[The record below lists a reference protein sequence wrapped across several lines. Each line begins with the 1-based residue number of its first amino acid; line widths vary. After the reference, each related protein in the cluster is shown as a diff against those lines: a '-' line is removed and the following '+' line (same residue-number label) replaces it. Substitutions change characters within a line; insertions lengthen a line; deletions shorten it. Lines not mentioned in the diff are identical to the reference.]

1 MHKNPRESEAQILT
15 VTVGR
20 VLQKATPHGNCEAW
34 IYLDVPEHWLA
45 VIMAS
50 CPNMVIFGQNVQS
63 VTLKWVQ
70 TQMCDIT
77 LKMRKQI

>member
-1 MHKNPRESEAQILT
+1 MHKNPHETEAQILT

-20 VLQKATPHGNCEAW
+20 VLQKPRLTVTVGVAFCR
-34 IYLDVPEHWLA
+34 IYLDVPGHLLA

-63 VTLKWVQ
+63 VTLK
-70 TQMCDIT
+70 
-77 LKMRKQI
+77 